1 MAASNTPSPPG
12 EALAKPSKVADTKIT
27 ASLMKAMC
35 GSSGISTYIAAA
47 QKEIDDP
54 DHDLEQ
60 RQRPARQRHHPVVA
74 ADHARLDPHPG
85 HIANQEGQHGDAEHP
100 VEPDGK

>member
-12 EALAKPSKVADTKIT
+12 EALAKPSRVADTKIT

-47 QKEIDDP
+47 QKERSMIP
-54 DHDLEQ
+54 ITIWSSVSGPPGSVTTQ
-60 RQRPARQRHHPVVA
+60 SARPITRGLTHTQAT
-74 ADHARLDPHPG
+74 
-85 HIANQEGQHGDAEHP
+85 
-100 VEPDGK
+100 